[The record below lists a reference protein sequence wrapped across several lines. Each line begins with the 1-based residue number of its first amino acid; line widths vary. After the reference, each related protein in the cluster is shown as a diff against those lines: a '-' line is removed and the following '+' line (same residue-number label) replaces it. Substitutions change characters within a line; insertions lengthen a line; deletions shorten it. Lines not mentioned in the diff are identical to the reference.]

1 MQNIEFR
8 NKQHLLWRK
17 IIGLT
22 IVVVCWSNAFSQLRE
37 GGNNLPDHDSK
48 PYHFGINLGY
58 NKSHFLFSHHP
69 IFLQRDTI
77 MDIESVNNSGINLAW
92 LVNLRVSDHFDLRLH
107 PLDLTFS
114 EKTFLYTEKYSG
126 TDTSLTEKKVSSIT
140 LAFPI
145 HVKFSSD
152 RINNFKVYT
161 IGGIKFDYDLASNA
175 GQRKAEDLIKL
186 KKGDMSVEVGLGFH
200 IYFPVFVLTPEIK
213 LSSGLINLHSRDESL
228 RYSNVIDKIKSKM
241 ITFSLTVE

>member
-8 NKQHLLWRK
+8 NKQYLLRRK
-17 IIGLT
+17 IIVLC
-22 IVVVCWSNAFSQLRE
+22 IVVLCWSSAFSQLRT
-37 GGNNLPDHDSK
+37 GPNLPDHDNK

-58 NKSHFLFSHHP
+58 NKSHFLFTHHP
-69 IFLQRDTI
+69 IFLQRDSI
-77 MDIESVNNSGINLAW
+77 MDVESVNNAGINLAW
-92 LVNLRVSDHFDLRLH
+92 LVNFRMSQHFDLRLH

-114 EKTFLYTEKYSG
+114 EKTFLYSEKYSG

-140 LAFPI
+140 LAFPV

-175 GQRKAEDLIKL
+175 GARRAEDLIKL
-186 KKGDMSVEVGLGFH
+186 KKGDISVEVGLGFH
-200 IYFPVFVLTPEIK
+200 FYFPVFVLTPEIK
-213 LSSGLINLHSRDESL
+213 LSSGLLNLHSRDESL
-228 RYSNVIDKIKSKM
+228 RYSNVIDKINSKM